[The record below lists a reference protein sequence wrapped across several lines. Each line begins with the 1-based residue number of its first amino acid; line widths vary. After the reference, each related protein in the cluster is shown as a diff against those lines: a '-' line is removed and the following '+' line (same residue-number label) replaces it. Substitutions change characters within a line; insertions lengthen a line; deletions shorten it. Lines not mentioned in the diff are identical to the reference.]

1 MSQLKTNEE
10 IASCIATI
18 QKLLE
23 DTNQLFEIPEAQRV
37 ALFKVAVS
45 AT

>member
-23 DTNQLFEIPEAQRV
+23 DTNQLFELPEAQRIV
-37 ALFKVAVS
+37 VPKY
-45 AT
+45 